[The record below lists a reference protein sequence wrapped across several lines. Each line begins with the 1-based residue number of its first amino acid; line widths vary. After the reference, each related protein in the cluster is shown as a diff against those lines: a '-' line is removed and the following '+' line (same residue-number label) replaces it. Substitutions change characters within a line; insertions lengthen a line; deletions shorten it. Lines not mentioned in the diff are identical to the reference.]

1 MKGKQMTGC
10 WAKFTV
16 SFSALLPVSRPAVLR
31 KKGHGAMKWWFHQH
45 RLSFT
50 HTTRRL
56 SATYLPS
63 RPLVAPPPFICT
75 ASSFFF
81 PFSQIV
87 CSSTHRKILIAR
99 AIWHYLS
106 SLPFFS
112 VCLCVAFFLLF
123 LPLSVDAPSRLCSPL
138 QTLCSVATPLHYTA
152 VPLYTH
158 DKTFAAFNFCWR
170 QGGKKNQRGSLV
182 LSAYVRFILFYFLS
196 WFVAKK
202 TNLKA
207 VFPFQW
213 KYSAITLINGDRRE
227 WVVNPSSLFFSFT
240 PDATGDPKWNSP
252 SFSFDLAAQLGAAIY
267 WAHRRS

>member
-16 SFSALLPVSRPAVLR
+16 FFSALLPVSRPAVLR

-99 AIWHYLS
+99 AIWRYLS
-106 SLPFFS
+106 SLPFF
-112 VCLCVAFFLLF
+112 LCVCVSPFFFFFSL
-123 LPLSVDAPSRLCSPL
+123 SRLMRHRDCVL
-138 QTLCSVATPLHYTA
+138 LCRLCVVLRRRYTTQQFRSIRTIKHLPRLISA
-152 VPLYTH
+152 GDRGEKRIKEGPWCWAR
-158 DKTFAAFNFCWR
+158 TF
-170 QGGKKNQRGSLV
+170 V
-182 LSAYVRFILFYFLS
+182 LFYFIFSLDS
-196 WFVAKK
+196 LRRKRIWR
-202 TNLKA
+202 
-207 VFPFQW
+207 PF
-213 KYSAITLINGDRRE
+213 SH
-227 WVVNPSSLFFSFT
+227 SSGNIAL
-240 PDATGDPKWNSP
+240 
-252 SFSFDLAAQLGAAIY
+252 L
-267 WAHRRS
+267 R